1 MIDFTNEFFFWTN
14 IKESSNTYSWSISVG
29 FVSSVGFMSS
39 ANSIAYTEN
48 KQTKKKKQRNWQL
61 QAFDPRV
68 LTKGIWDRIK
78 QKEILKTMHFLMEIH
93 TSEKQKA
100 QQEINP
106 S

>member
-1 MIDFTNEFFFWTN
+1 
-14 IKESSNTYSWSISVG
+14 
-29 FVSSVGFMSS
+29 MSS
-39 ANSIAYTEN
+39 ANSTAYIEN
-48 KQTKKKKQRNWQL
+48 KQTKKKKNQQRNWQL

-78 QKEILKTMHFLMEIH
+78 QKKIHKTMHFLMEIR